1 MDRPPDLAPMAL
13 PPRFTQHPKQNHIL
27 AALPTAEYERLQ
39 PHLHLVDMSAG
50 STLYEPNERLSHA
63 YFPTTSIVSLI
74 CAMEDGTSAQLAVT
88 GHEGLIGTSLFM
100 GGGTTSNRGLVQGA
114 GYAYRLAASIL
125 RRELPRAGNLHRWGL
140 RFTHALVTQM
150 GQTTACKRQHAVE
163 QQVCRWLLLTLDR
176 ISGNEIK
183 TIGHSIADMLGVKRD
198 DLTKVAGQFESDG
211 LIEYTSDCI
220 RVTNR
225 AELEARVCECYAVVK
240 KEYDA
245 LFADARTRATIG

>member
-1 MDRPPDLAPMAL
+1 MPVV
-13 PPRFTQHPKQNHIL
+13 I
-27 AALPTAEYERLQ
+27 
-39 PHLHLVDMSAG
+39 VD
-50 STLYEPNERLSHA
+50 
-63 YFPTTSIVSLI
+63 
-74 CAMEDGTSAQLAVT
+74 
-88 GHEGLIGTSLFM
+88 
-100 GGGTTSNRGLVQGA
+100 
-114 GYAYRLAASIL
+114 
-125 RRELPRAGNLHRWGL
+125 
-140 RFTHALVTQM
+140 
-150 GQTTACKRQHAVE
+150 
-163 QQVCRWLLLTLDR
+163 LDR

-198 DLTKVAGQFESDG
+198 DLTKVARQFESDG